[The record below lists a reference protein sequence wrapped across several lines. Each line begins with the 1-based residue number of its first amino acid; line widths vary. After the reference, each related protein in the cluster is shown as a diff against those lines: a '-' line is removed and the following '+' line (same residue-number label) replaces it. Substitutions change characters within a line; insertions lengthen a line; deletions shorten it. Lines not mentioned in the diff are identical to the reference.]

1 MMICIS
7 LSIKIRTIDGKI
19 ITIIKLLL
27 ILGRKGN
34 KEREFSSI
42 YNHFLE
48 QGNRSERNI
57 ENGNIWLGFGGTHL

>member
-1 MMICIS
+1 MMIYIS

-27 ILGRKGN
+27 ILGREGN

-57 ENGNIWLGFGGTHL
+57 